1 MVGQTNRL
9 GPLQV
14 GVTRDH
20 HLRVGIGLGQQRPL
34 EAHQSTIDRVDLPP
48 QPQPQIRAHLVI
60 AGAPGMELFAQ
71 GPQDRDQ
78 PSLHSEVHVLVLET
92 RVELTRGG
100 LCSDLLEA
108 THQLLSLLGRDHPGA
123 AQHPGMGDRSIQVL
137 LQQGDVKTDRGV
149 ETLNRGM
156 QTLLKALTPGGG
168 RGINGHRA
176 RYRC

>member
-1 MVGQTNRL
+1 MGQTDRL

-20 HLRVGIGLGQQRPL
+20 HLRVGIGLSQQRPL
-34 EAHQSTIDRVDLPP
+34 EAHQSTIDHIDLPP
-48 QPQPQIRAHLVI
+48 QPEPQIGAHLVI
-60 AGAPGMELFAQ
+60 AGAPGVELFAQ